1 MTVHW
6 LGLLIYKRMIRTLY
20 FILGFVSLVFVYIG
34 ILLPGVPAIPFII
47 LSFYCFT
54 KSSEAWVAKLE
65 QGSLTGKLLKKLN
78 KNSSK
83 PWFFWFVISQ
93 FWVSMIV
100 AERMFVHSFYWSSLW
115 YLLTLLMSAAIFYLL
130 KLSSRNA
137 NQD

>member
-1 MTVHW
+1 
-6 LGLLIYKRMIRTLY
+6 MIRTLY

-100 AERMFVHSFYWSSLW
+100 AERMIVHSFYWSSLW